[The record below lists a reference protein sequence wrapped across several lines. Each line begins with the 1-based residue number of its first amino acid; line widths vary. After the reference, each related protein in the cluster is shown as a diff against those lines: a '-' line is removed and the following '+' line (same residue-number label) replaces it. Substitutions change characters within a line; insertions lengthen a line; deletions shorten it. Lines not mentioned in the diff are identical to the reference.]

1 MDSIATE
8 QKAGVDDRFDS
19 ARITAAVDALAEQYQ
34 GREDAFRTAMAQL
47 LKAELIAARD
57 AAQAIL
63 LKDRHGRRCAERLCH
78 VQDEI
83 IRILYS
89 AATRHLYR
97 SPIPS
102 GAERMAVVATGGYG
116 RGLMAPESDIDLLFI
131 LPYKQTAWGE
141 QVAEAILYCLWDMG
155 LKVGHATR
163 SVDESIRQARGDM
176 TIRTAILETR
186 FLTGD
191 KPLYEELVERF
202 DKEVVQGTAS
212 EFVTAKLAEREER
225 HRRGGQSRYLVEPNV
240 KDGKGALRDLH
251 TLFWIAKYVYR
262 VRDTHELVARGV
274 FDAQEYRS
282 FRRCAD
288 FLWSVRCNLHFY
300 SGRAEE
306 RLSFDLQ
313 REIAIRLG
321 YTSHPG
327 MQDVERFMKHYF
339 LVAKEVGNLT
349 AILCAKLEDQ
359 QAKPAPVLSRM
370 MARLRPTAAKR
381 RVPDSDDFI
390 VDNNRINVAAPDVF
404 KHDPVNLI
412 RIFRLAQKNNLAFHP
427 DAMRDVT
434 RSLGLINAGLREN
447 PEANRLFMEI
457 LTSDNAEIVLRR
469 MNETGVLG
477 HFIRAFGKIVSM
489 MQFNMYHHY
498 TVDEH
503 LIRCIGFL
511 QDIERGGIEEFTLAS
526 DLMRKSRP
534 EHRAVIYIATL
545 LHDVA
550 KGRPEDHS
558 IAGAKVARRLC
569 PRLGFSPADTELVAW
584 LIEEHLT
591 MSTVAQSRDL
601 SDRKTIENFAAVV
614 QSVEQMKL
622 LTILTTADI
631 RGVGPGVW
639 NGWKAQLLRSL
650 YYETEPVLTGGFSEV
665 DRGKTSCGRARR
677 IPHGLRRMAEGRA
690 RRLYRPALSR
700 LLAQGRAAA
709 QDPPRPLRP
718 LQRAGRAQAGDQC
731 RLRRGARRHRA
742 DDLCRRPS
750 LAAVDHRGRL
760 CLGRRQHRRCS
771 DLHHDRRPRARHDL
785 DLPGIR
791 PRRGRGSARHAHRRD
806 DRRRAG
812 GQAAPARSRGAA
824 HRTQQ
829 GKAVRD
835 RAGSDHQQPVVRPL
849 HRDRGLGPRP
859 ARPALRAD
867 HGHLQTQSQHR
878 LGPCRDL
885 RRARARRVLRHRP
898 PGRPDQRADAAGRDQ
913 ERADPC
919 DGRRQGGAAGC
930 VGRRK
935 VPRKRSPL
943 VIPGWPEGPGPESIP
958 QLVDMDSQVR
968 NRAP

>member
-1 MDSIATE
+1 MDSVATE
-8 QKAGVDDRFDS
+8 QKAEVDDRFDT
-19 ARITAAVDALAEQYQ
+19 ARITAAVDALAEKHQ

-47 LKAELIAARD
+47 LKAELIASRA
-57 AAQAIL
+57 AAQTIL

-191 KPLYEELVERF
+191 RPLYDELVARF

-262 VRDTHELVARGV
+262 VSDTDELVDRGV
-274 FDAQEYRS
+274 FDAQEYRT

-300 SGRAEE
+300 SGRPEE

-313 REIAIRLG
+313 REIAVRLG

-370 MARLRPTAAKR
+370 MARLRPTAVKR

-434 RSLGLINAGLREN
+434 RSLGLINAQMREN
-447 PEANRLFMEI
+447 PEANRLLMEI

-503 LIRCIGFL
+503 LIRCVGFL
-511 QDIERGGIEEFTLAS
+511 QDIERGGIEEFAVAS
-526 DLMRKSRP
+526 DLMRKIRP
-534 EHRAVIYIATL
+534 EHRSVIYIATL

-665 DRGKTSCGRARR
+665 DRGKRLTAAYAEFRNAFAEWPAEELDAYIARHYPAYWLKVELPRKIRHARFVRASEQAGHKLAINVGFDEVRGVTELTIFAADHPWLLSIIAGACASAGANIVDAQIYTTTDGRALDTISISREYDR
-677 IPHGLRRMAEGRA
+677 DEDEGRRATRIGEMIEDVLEGKLRLPEVVA
-690 RRLYRPALSR
+690 RRTVRGKARPFVIEPEVTINNQWSDRYTVIEMSGLDRPGLLYELTTAISKLNLNIASAHVATFGERARDVFYVTDLLGAQISAPTRQAAIKSALTHVM
-700 LLAQGRAAA
+700 
-709 QDPPRPLRP
+709 
-718 LQRAGRAQAGDQC
+718 AGD
-731 RLRRGARRHRA
+731 
-742 DDLCRRPS
+742 
-750 LAAVDHRGRL
+750 
-760 CLGRRQHRRCS
+760 
-771 DLHHDRRPRARHDL
+771 
-785 DLPGIR
+785 
-791 PRRGRGSARHAHRRD
+791 
-806 DRRRAG
+806 
-812 GQAAPARSRGAA
+812 
-824 HRTQQ
+824 
-829 GKAVRD
+829 KAV
-835 RAGSDHQQPVVRPL
+835 QP
-849 HRDRGLGPRP
+849 
-859 ARPALRAD
+859 
-867 HGHLQTQSQHR
+867 
-878 LGPCRDL
+878 
-885 RRARARRVLRHRP
+885 
-898 PGRPDQRADAAGRDQ
+898 AA
-913 ERADPC
+913 
-919 DGRRQGGAAGC
+919 
-930 VGRRK
+930 
-935 VPRKRSPL
+935 
-943 VIPGWPEGPGPESIP
+943 
-958 QLVDMDSQVR
+958 
-968 NRAP
+968 

>member
-1 MDSIATE
+1 MDSVVTAPRSE
-8 QKAGVDDRFDS
+8 ADERFDS
-19 ARITAAVDALAEQYQ
+19 ARIAAAVDALAAKHA
-34 GREDAFRTAMAQL
+34 GREDQFRAAVAQL
-47 LKAELIAARD
+47 LKAEMTAAR
-57 AAQAIL
+57 AVAQQVL
-63 LKDRHGRRCAERLCH
+63 LRDRHGRRCAERLCF

-83 IRILYS
+83 IRILYA
-89 AATRHLYR
+89 AATRHLYH

-191 KPLYEELVERF
+191 QPLYNELVARF
-202 DKEVVQGTAS
+202 DKEVVQGTAA

-225 HRRGGQSRYLVEPNV
+225 HRRAGQSRYLVEPNV
-240 KDGKGALRDLH
+240 KDGKGGLRDLH

-262 VRDTHELVARGV
+262 VRKTDELLERGV
-274 FDAQEYRS
+274 FDAQEYRT

-288 FLWSVRCNLHFY
+288 FLWSVRCNIHFF

-306 RLSFDLQ
+306 RLSFDMQ

-339 LVAKEVGNLT
+339 LVAKDVGDLT

-359 QAKPAPVLSRM
+359 QAKPEPVLSRM
-370 MARLRPTAAKR
+370 MARFRPSTNRR
-381 RVPDSDDFI
+381 RVPDGDDFI
-390 VDNNRINVAAPDVF
+390 VDNNRINLAAPDVF

-427 DAMRDVT
+427 DAMRTVT
-434 RSLGLINAGLREN
+434 RSLKLVNAALREN

-457 LTSDNAEIVLRR
+457 LTSNDAETVLRR

-503 LIRCIGFL
+503 LLRCVGFL
-511 QDIERGGIEEFTLAS
+511 QDIERGGNEEFTVAS
-526 DLMRKSRP
+526 DLMRKIRP
-534 EHRAVIYIATL
+534 EHRAVIYITTL

-569 PRLGFSPADTELVAW
+569 PRLGFNTADTELVAW
-584 LIEEHLT
+584 LIEQHLT

-639 NGWKAQLLRSL
+639 NGWKAQLLRTL

-665 DRGKTSCGRARR
+665 NRARR
-677 IPHGLRRMAEGRA
+677 IAV
-690 RRLYRPALSR
+690 
-700 LLAQGRAAA
+700 
-709 QDPPRPLRP
+709 
-718 LQRAGRAQAGDQC
+718 AQAEFRAEFTEWPEQELNAYIG
-731 RLRRGARRHRA
+731 RHYPAYWLKVELPRKIRHARFLRASEQAGHELAINVGFDEARGVTE
-742 DDLCRRPS
+742 LTI
-750 LAAVDHRGRL
+750 LAVDHPWLLSIIAGACASAGANIVDAQIYTTTDGRAL
-760 CLGRRQHRRCS
+760 DTIAISREYDRDEDEGRRATRIGEMIEDVLEGKLRLPEVVARRSNRGKARPFVVEPEVIINNQWS
-771 DLHHDRRPRARHDL
+771 DRYTVIEVSGLDRPGLLYQLTTAISKLNLNIASAHVATFGERARDVFYVTDL
-785 DLPGIR
+785 LGAQINAPTR
-791 PRRGRGSARHAHRRD
+791 
-806 DRRRAG
+806 
-812 GQAAPARSRGAA
+812 QAAIKSALIHLLANDEDVAQPAA
-824 HRTQQ
+824 
-829 GKAVRD
+829 
-835 RAGSDHQQPVVRPL
+835 
-849 HRDRGLGPRP
+849 
-859 ARPALRAD
+859 
-867 HGHLQTQSQHR
+867 
-878 LGPCRDL
+878 
-885 RRARARRVLRHRP
+885 
-898 PGRPDQRADAAGRDQ
+898 
-913 ERADPC
+913 
-919 DGRRQGGAAGC
+919 
-930 VGRRK
+930 
-935 VPRKRSPL
+935 
-943 VIPGWPEGPGPESIP
+943 
-958 QLVDMDSQVR
+958 
-968 NRAP
+968 